1 MNIKTIL
8 PFALAGGAVLYF
20 MSKAQAG
27 KNIKI
32 NLSGVNFS
40 GGNVIPNAF
49 LKFRVLN
56 GTSTSVILNSVVGEV
71 FVNGKFFATVSN
83 TDRFTIPANSE
94 TYYSVKLSPSGLS
107 MIGILYNLIKNRQTV
122 NVEFTGTVNTSGAL
136 IPINQKISV

>member
-32 NLSGVNFS
+32 NLSGVSFS
-40 GGNVIPNAF
+40 GGTIIPNAF

-56 GTSTSVILNSVVGEV
+56 GTSTGVTLNSLVGEV

-83 TDRFTIPANSE
+83 TDKFTIPANSE
-94 TYYSVKLSPSGLS
+94 TYYSVKLSPSGLQ
-107 MIGILYNLIKNRQTV
+107 MIGILYNLIKNKQRV